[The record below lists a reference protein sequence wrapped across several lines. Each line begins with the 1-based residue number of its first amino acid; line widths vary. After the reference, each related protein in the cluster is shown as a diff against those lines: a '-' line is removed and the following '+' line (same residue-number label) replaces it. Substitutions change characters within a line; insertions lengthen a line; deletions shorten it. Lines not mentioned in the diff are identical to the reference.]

1 VAAFVVVAAATV
13 GMVDSVSAAEDG
25 AGRDTRYRERTCERA
40 MDESPTG
47 ELEKTM
53 EPAAGSFVSPGQI
66 VRVTLR
72 WDPAERADG
81 DLHKIIDCVVV
92 DGVLDA
98 GLSVEERPTD
108 NDGIF
113 ELELVVPDL
122 PAGTEVCDFGFLS
135 DDEAGHGYVRS
146 ETLCLTL
153 GDQQAAAVTAPP
165 ADVAGG
171 TEVAGE
177 TQTAPAPAPATP
189 GSLPQVMGEVLSVPE
204 LPRTGPAGDLRLLA
218 GSLLA
223 LGGLGIA
230 VSAKRRR

>member
-1 VAAFVVVAAATV
+1 MVDPASAAAS
-13 GMVDSVSAAEDG
+13 DRDG
-25 AGRDTRYRERTCERA
+25 AGRDSRYRERTCERA
-40 MDESPTG
+40 IDENATG

-53 EPAAGSFVSPGQI
+53 DPAAGSAVSAGEI
-66 VRVTLR
+66 VSVALR
-72 WDPAERADG
+72 WDPAERPDR
-81 DLHKIIDCVVV
+81 DLHKVIDCMMV

-98 GLSVEERPTD
+98 DLSVEERPTD

-113 ELELVVPDL
+113 EMQLVVPDL
-122 PAGTEVCDFGFLS
+122 PAGTELCNFGFLS

-146 ETLCLTL
+146 ETLCLTV
-153 GDQQAAAVTAPP
+153 GDQQAAPVTAPP

-171 TEVAGE
+171 AEVAGE
-177 TQTAPAPAPATP
+177 TQTAPEPAPAAP
-189 GSLPQVMGEVLSVPE
+189 GSLPQVMGEILSVPE
-204 LPRTGPAGDLRLLA
+204 LPRTGPADDLRLLA